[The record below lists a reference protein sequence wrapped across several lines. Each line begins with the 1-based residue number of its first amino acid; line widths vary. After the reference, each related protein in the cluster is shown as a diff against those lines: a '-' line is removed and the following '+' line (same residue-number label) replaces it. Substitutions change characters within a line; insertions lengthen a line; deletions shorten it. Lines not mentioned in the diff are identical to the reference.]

1 MRPRDFA
8 PPSSSRFLFGLSTSY
23 VLLYRA
29 MACPY
34 FYPVAR
40 FENSPWSI
48 PPRLPLG
55 DAFSGECRAP
65 GSTLQPDETRMREV
79 CNSGYGRHSCEQFP
93 SGSGADAIRFHVAK
107 DAGKL
112 IQIQYVFEKD
122 CWPVQHGT
130 LDCSTADCDT
140 TRESSQLAAEIL
152 RRQADAFV
160 ESYLRRR
167 G

>member
-1 MRPRDFA
+1 
-8 PPSSSRFLFGLSTSY
+8 
-23 VLLYRA
+23 

-55 DAFSGECRAP
+55 DAFSGQCRAP
-65 GSTLQPDETRMREV
+65 GSSAQPAESHVREV
-79 CNSGYGRHSCEQFP
+79 CNVGYGRHGCEHFP
-93 SGSGADAIRFHVAK
+93 ADGPADAVRFHIAK
-107 DAGKL
+107 DAGEL

-122 CWPVQHGT
+122 CWPAERGALEWIPARDLT
-130 LDCSTADCDT
+130 I
-140 TRESSQLAAEIL
+140 AARNETL
-152 RRQADAFV
+152 RRQAQAFL

-167 G
+167 GHP